1 LKRFH
6 ENESAFFI
14 ILLDIPQKDVNIIGQ
29 QVKSLF
35 TKRRRKNILMAKM
48 MKKIAKTMGFSKK
61 SKTGLN
67 NSFIDFV
74 ESFVNSV
81 DPKNFNI

>member
-1 LKRFH
+1 M
-6 ENESAFFI
+6 FFI
-14 ILLDIPQKDVNIIGQ
+14 LSLDFPPKGVKIIGQ
-29 QVKSLF
+29 QVNSLF

-48 MKKIAKTMGFSKK
+48 IKKIAKTMGFSKK